1 MFSRP
6 GVCAL
11 LSCCRTFT
19 TCVLFPHTFAKMYVE
34 VNGDF
39 LFSSVWIRSR
49 QVTHVKKRNK
59 QKEEGVPFP
68 SGREQLKKGG
78 LVAVKQTQAIK
89 ETTRTKTETRLEVQL
104 IHYMYRCN
112 SLESNGLAP
121 TIRNQSFQRLCLAG
135 KR

>member
-1 MFSRP
+1 MISRP
-6 GVCAL
+6 AVCAL

-68 SGREQLKKGG
+68 SGREQLKKRSARSSKANPG
-78 LVAVKQTQAIK
+78 
-89 ETTRTKTETRLEVQL
+89 
-104 IHYMYRCN
+104 H
-112 SLESNGLAP
+112 
-121 TIRNQSFQRLCLAG
+121 
-135 KR
+135 